1 MDIREA
7 MAVLAYKVKEA
18 KGNGRKVSKEA
29 EEAAEVLREEDQNK
43 SQQAT
48 WRLSQTVSVLAQ
60 LGGIILRGQ
69 LNQSSVNLQTTE
81 K

>member
-29 EEAAEVLREEDQNK
+29 EEAEIEVL
-43 SQQAT
+43 
-48 WRLSQTVSVLAQ
+48 
-60 LGGIILRGQ
+60 
-69 LNQSSVNLQTTE
+69 LNHYHDDSWVIYRP
-81 K
+81 